1 MLPSVIGGPWGAW
14 ASSIDAVAPLS
25 AARFFW
31 WLSRIQRKLQ
41 ASSISGRQRL
51 ETRGEMEVAMKA
63 SLMVLVVLLLV
74 AGGALG
80 VMNNACKTGHHVWCK
95 THVSGMPHTKGGSS

>member
-1 MLPSVIGGPWGAW
+1 
-14 ASSIDAVAPLS
+14 
-25 AARFFW
+25 
-31 WLSRIQRKLQ
+31 
-41 ASSISGRQRL
+41 
-51 ETRGEMEVAMKA
+51 MEVAMKT

-95 THVSGMPHTKGGSS
+95 THVSGMPPRAAQADPETTAKITCVWCR